1 MPHEPGWYA
10 KQRDKSHFE
19 ASMTLR
25 DSIVPRCQAYKTKS
39 DEQCG
44 QPAAQG
50 YQVCRFHGA
59 NSVKGMDHPNFKH
72 GRHSKHLPTKLLAKY
87 EEALADE
94 ELISLRDD
102 VALVDS
108 FISDALESINFDNCQ
123 AAWDGLE
130 LLYKQFWNGSN
141 EDKLEAAREAFNI
154 VKDGVEEWRK
164 VGRIFPY
171 IEQKRKLAESEMKRL
186 KDLQLMIDAK
196 QANTLIAALLE
207 SVNSNVSDRDARVRI
222 ANDIAGLLN
231 RAA

>member
-19 ASMTLR
+19 ASKVLNGN
-25 DSIVPRCQAYKTKS
+25 IVPRCQAYKRNS

-44 QPAAQG
+44 QPALKG
-50 YQVCRFHGA
+50 KNVCGSHGGK
-59 NSVKGMDHPNFKH
+59 SPSGMEHPNFKN

-87 EEALADE
+87 EESLADE

-102 VALVDS
+102 VALVDA

-154 VKDGVEEWRK
+154 VHDGVAEWRK
-164 VGRIFPY
+164 VGRMFGYVEI
-171 IEQKRKLAESEMKRL
+171 KRKLSETESKRE
-186 KDLQLMIDAK
+186 KDLQMMITASE
-196 QANTLIAALLE
+196 ANVLIARLIAA
-207 SVNSNVSDRDARVRI
+207 VQTHVTDRNVRAKIVADFATS
-222 ANDIAGLLN
+222 LN
-231 RAA
+231 

>member
-19 ASMTLR
+19 ASKVLNGN
-25 DSIVPRCQAYKTKS
+25 IVPRCQAYKRNS

-44 QPAAQG
+44 QPALKG
-50 YQVCRFHGA
+50 KNVCGSHGGK
-59 NSVKGMDHPNFKH
+59 SPSGMEHPNFKN

-87 EEALADE
+87 EESLADE

-102 VALVDS
+102 VALVDA

-130 LLYKQFWNGSN
+130 LLHKQFWNGTT

-207 SVNSNVSDRDARVRI
+207 SVNSNVSDKDARVRI